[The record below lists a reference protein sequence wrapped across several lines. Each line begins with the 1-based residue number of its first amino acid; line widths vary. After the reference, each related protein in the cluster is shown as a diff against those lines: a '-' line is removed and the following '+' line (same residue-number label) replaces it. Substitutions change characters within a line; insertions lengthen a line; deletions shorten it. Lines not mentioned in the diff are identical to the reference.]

1 MFYIFQQNMN
11 LEDQLFMFELDFL
24 IQLSKFNF
32 NLIIIMFIGWLFFDQ
47 LTNFGV
53 KNVRNND
60 TCIYQVTTT

>member
-47 LTNFGV
+47 LTNF
-53 KNVRNND
+53 
-60 TCIYQVTTT
+60 